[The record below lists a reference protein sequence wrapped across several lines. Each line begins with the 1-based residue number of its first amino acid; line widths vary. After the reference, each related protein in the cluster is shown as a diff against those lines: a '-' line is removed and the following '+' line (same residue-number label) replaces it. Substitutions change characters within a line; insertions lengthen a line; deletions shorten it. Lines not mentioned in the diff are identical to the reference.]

1 MSEPGQGDALSELIY
16 VVVSPNCLALQ
27 RTVSLRAHCS
37 EFRKTLSV
45 LLCSQSQD
53 PDFLDCSGSFP
64 CASSFPTI
72 MSDSAAEVFGS
83 LTEKDRAV
91 FTNVHQ

>member
-1 MSEPGQGDALSELIY
+1 MSELGQGDALSELIY
-16 VVVSPNCLALQ
+16 VVVNPNCLALQ
-27 RTVSLRAHCS
+27 LKVSLRAHCS

-45 LLCSQSQD
+45 LLCRQSQD
-53 PDFLDCSGSFP
+53 LDFLGCGGSFS
-64 CASSFPTI
+64 CASSFPT

>member
-1 MSEPGQGDALSELIY
+1 MSELGQGDALSELIY
-16 VVVSPNCLALQ
+16 AVFSPNCLALQ
-27 RTVSLRAHCS
+27 LTVSLHAHCS

-45 LLCSQSQD
+45 LLCRQRQD
-53 PDFLDCSGSFP
+53 PDFLGCGGSFP
-64 CASSFPTI
+64 CVSSFPTI

-91 FTNVHQ
+91 FANMHQ

>member
-1 MSEPGQGDALSELIY
+1 MNELGQGDALSELIY
-16 VVVSPNCLALQ
+16 VVVNPNCLALQ
-27 RTVSLRAHCS
+27 LTVSVHAHCS

-45 LLCSQSQD
+45 LLCRQTQD
-53 PDFLDCSGSFP
+53 PDFLGCGGCFP

-83 LTEKDRAV
+83 LTEKDKAV
-91 FTNVHQ
+91 FTNVRQ